1 MHRWPT
7 GPFLGNEAALKRKTT
22 GLVQSQWQGRE
33 GEGVGSRGEE
43 REVSTLTCNSSFSGM
58 KFLDSCEWKAAWQE
72 GTEGRDTVD
81 LCRARLTAS
90 VLCSLKHVPEKS
102 YKVSE
107 ALGTEAG
114 LLRPTQEAHISVSS
128 YTRTC
133 KAVFSGTVHHHA
145 RQSRC
150 WGLLAKPSD
159 ATTV

>member
-1 MHRWPT
+1 M
-7 GPFLGNEAALKRKTT
+7 
-22 GLVQSQWQGRE
+22 SGRQH
-33 GEGVGSRGEE
+33 G
-43 REVSTLTCNSSFSGM
+43 
-58 KFLDSCEWKAAWQE
+58 QE

-159 ATTV
+159 ATTVRLEPSLPLHHTTCWASPCSWNLASKETQKSFWPEFVVKLLTSFNSH